1 VKVRKEVSWFAEE
14 HMERRLTEHDGK
26 KIHWIR
32 VDNRYLLNELGKKFQ
47 KLCSQHDD
55 LIRVHDG
62 LYDTDDEIDEGDVT
76 LYAMEVLDTAAD
88 IANYSMMVADKVRVA
103 VLAALEDV
111 VSSAVV
117 EGEEVDQ

>member
-1 VKVRKEVSWFAEE
+1 MKVRKEVSWFAEE

-26 KIHWIR
+26 KIHWSR

-47 KLCSQHDD
+47 KLGFQHDD
-55 LIRVHDG
+55 LIRVHG
-62 LYDTDDEIDEGDVT
+62 LYGTDDEIDEGDVT

-103 VLAALEDV
+103 VLAALEDA